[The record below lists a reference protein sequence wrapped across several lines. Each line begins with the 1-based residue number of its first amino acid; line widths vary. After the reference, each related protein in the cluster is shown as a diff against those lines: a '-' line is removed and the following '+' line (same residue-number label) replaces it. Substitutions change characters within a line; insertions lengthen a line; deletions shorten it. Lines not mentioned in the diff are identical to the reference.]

1 MRARRIVLS
10 ALVVAALLAPRP
22 AAADANELYGE
33 LLARR
38 THETDDLAGVRVDY
52 AAIAADR
59 DWKAL
64 VDSLA
69 AAPESAPKAERLAT
83 WIDAYNI
90 LAIDLVARHYPVASI
105 RDLGS
110 LLRPVW
116 KIEAGRVGGRA
127 YSLDEIEH
135 GILRPLGDPRVHMA
149 IVCAS
154 VSCPSLAREPFV
166 AARIDAQLDAASARF
181 VANEQKGARVEAHGV
196 RLSKIFDWFAAD
208 FAAGGGV
215 LAFVRRHASP
225 DRVAALDRLGP
236 DPALFYFDYDWSL
249 NGGDAQPADWAGR

>member
-1 MRARRIVLS
+1 
-10 ALVVAALLAPRP
+10 
-22 AAADANELYGE
+22 
-33 LLARR
+33 
-38 THETDDLAGVRVDY
+38 
-52 AAIAADR
+52 
-59 DWKAL
+59 
-64 VDSLA
+64 
-69 AAPESAPKAERLAT
+69 
-83 WIDAYNI
+83 IDAYNI

-181 VANEQKGARVEAHGV
+181 VANEQKGVRVEARGV

-215 LAFVRRHASP
+215 LAFVRRH
-225 DRVAALDRLGP
+225 
-236 DPALFYFDYDWSL
+236 
-249 NGGDAQPADWAGR
+249 